1 MPTFNIHMLVLGR
14 IISLSNVNG
23 CFFSPFSSLC
33 CELHRHRDEA
43 EVLLL
48 YHSVAACY
56 NKALRLNSVE
66 EEMESF
72 VEVIHTKCFFVF
84 TVFSR
89 PVSIFCLIIGS

>member
-1 MPTFNIHMLVLGR
+1 M
-14 IISLSNVNG
+14 NG
-23 CFFSPFSSLC
+23 CFFSPVSSLC

-43 EVLLL
+43 KLPPL
-48 YHSVAACY
+48 YHSIAACY
-56 NKALRLNSVE
+56 NGALRLNSVK

-72 VEVIHTKCFFVF
+72 GEVIHTKCFFVF